1 MSRALDPSV
10 KKALQNGNHGEAFEH
25 ISAVLDSS
33 HGTTYLEIEI
43 LPKSHVLGADTY
55 VLQDGEYIGI
65 PKLRLVQAF
74 LHARQMLNQVLLSE
88 GSFHDEKVMRATAV
102 LLLMDS
108 EHLTAAN
115 VRKRVISRVASLD
128 EERRKYLMTQEAYF
142 LNSLLRSRLHRHTKS
157 PVLWNHKRWLARQLR
172 DHDIPICLLHEFE
185 QVICV
190 AAERHARNYYA
201 WTYARDVITMEIASL
216 TPRAASSVVDSVLP
230 VVTNWCRL
238 HHQDVSGWSFL
249 LHLVGLFPEKG
260 QDVAEETLRLVEKF
274 KWRNESV
281 WHFLKNLALMPALQA
296 KKKSIVEVWRKM
308 KLSVDGEASMDA
320 ITLDRAAAW
329 GGFS

>member
-10 KKALQNGNHGEAFEH
+10 RKALQNGNHGEAFKR
-25 ISAVLDSS
+25 ISAVLDRS
-33 HGTTYLEIEI
+33 HGSTYLEIEI

-55 VLQDGEYIGI
+55 VLQDEEYIGI

-74 LHARQMLNQVLLSE
+74 LHARQILNEVLFCD
-88 GSFHDEKVMRATAV
+88 GGVHDEKVMRATAV

-128 EERRKYLMTQEAYF
+128 EGRRKDLMTREAYF

-157 PVLWNHKRWLARQLR
+157 PVLWNHKRWLVRQLR
-172 DHDIPICLLHEFE
+172 DHDIPASLLHELE

-201 WTYARDVITMEIASL
+201 WTYARDVIAMEIASL

-230 VVTNWCRL
+230 VVTSWCRL
-238 HHQDVSGWSFL
+238 HHQDISGWSFL
-249 LHLVGLFPEKG
+249 LYLVGLFPEKG

-281 WHFLKNLALMPALQA
+281 WHFLKNLALMPALQT
-296 KKKSIVEVWRKM
+296 KKNCIVEVWRKM
-308 KLSVDGEASMDA
+308 KLGIDSEASMAA

-329 GGFS
+329 GRFS